1 MSWTSRFTRGALAA
15 SFGLAVLS
23 GPLLTPA
30 TAQTTWKVQST
41 WPQANLLHESP
52 VRMGKAIEEM
62 SGGRLKMNVMPAGT
76 LVGAFEVLDAT
87 HKLVMDAAHS
97 WPGYWTGKSMA
108 AGLFGP
114 PPGGPFGLGRD
125 EFLSW
130 LHSGGGMELYNEL
143 LQKEL
148 KLNVVAF
155 FTTTLA
161 YWEAFGWF
169 KKPFENLA
177 ELRKMKFRT
186 SGLGL
191 LMMQNMGVPAVQLP
205 GGEVIPALERGTID
219 GAEWAIPSHD
229 ILMGFQNVAKFYYMP
244 DMRQPP
250 GIQEFLINKTKW
262 DELPADIKSIVKN
275 ALLAEIMH
283 MNNNSVDLESKAIKE
298 LVEKHGVK
306 VMQTPNEILKEQL
319 VAADKVFEDEAKKSP
334 FFAKVLASQREFASR
349 VVPHAARMRPPLERA
364 VERYWEKK

>member
-1 MSWTSRFTRGALAA
+1 MGWTSRVRIGAGAGLTALAVAAGGA
-15 SFGLAVLS
+15 SIAS
-23 GPLLTPA
+23 
-30 TAQTTWKVQST
+30 AQSIEWKVQST

-52 VRMGKAIEEM
+52 VLMAKQIEEM

-76 LVGAFEVLDAT
+76 LVPAFEVLDAT
-87 HKLVMDAAHS
+87 NKGVMDAAHS
-97 WPGYWTGKSMA
+97 WPGYWTGKNMA

-114 PPGGPFGLGRD
+114 PPAGPYGLGRD

-130 LHSGGGMELYNEL
+130 LHNGGGMELYNEL

-148 KLNVVAF
+148 KLNVIAF

-191 LMMQNMGVPAVQLP
+191 LMMQNMGVPAVQMP

-229 ILMGFQNVAKFYYMP
+229 ILMGFHNVTKFYYMP

-250 GIQEFLINKTKW
+250 GIQEFLINKSKW
-262 DELPADIKSIVKN
+262 DALSKDLQAIVKN
-275 ALLAEIMH
+275 ALLAEIMR
-283 MNNNSVDLESKAIKE
+283 MNNASIDLESKAAKE
-298 LVEKHGVK
+298 IVEKHGVK
-306 VMQTPNEILKEQL
+306 IMRTPDEILKAQL
-319 VAADKVFEDEAKKSP
+319 EATDKVLDDEAKKNP

-349 VVPHAARMRPPLERA
+349 VVPHAARIRPPLETA
-364 VERYWEKK
+364 VERYWK

>member
-1 MSWTSRFTRGALAA
+1 
-15 SFGLAVLS
+15 
-23 GPLLTPA
+23 
-30 TAQTTWKVQST
+30 
-41 WPQANLLHESP
+41 
-52 VRMGKAIEEM
+52 
-62 SGGRLKMNVMPAGT
+62 
-76 LVGAFEVLDAT
+76 
-87 HKLVMDAAHS
+87 
-97 WPGYWTGKSMA
+97 
-108 AGLFGP
+108 
-114 PPGGPFGLGRD
+114 
-125 EFLSW
+125 
-130 LHSGGGMELYNEL
+130 MELYNEL

-191 LMMQNMGVPAVQLP
+191 IMMQNMGVPAVQMP

-229 ILMGFQNVAKFYYMP
+229 ILMGFHNVTKFYYMP
-244 DMRQPP
+244 DLRQPP

-262 DELPADIKSIVKN
+262 DALPKDLQAIVRH
-275 ALLAEIMH
+275 ALLAEIMVK
-283 MNNNSVDLESKAIKE
+283 NNASVDLESKAAKE
-298 LVEKHGVK
+298 LAEKHGVK
-306 VMQTPNEILKEQL
+306 IMKTPDEILKAQL
-319 VAADKVFEDEAKKSP
+319 AATDKLFEDESKKNP

-349 VVPHAARMRPPLERA
+349 VVPHAARIRPPLESA
-364 VERYWEKK
+364 ADHYWKK